1 MSLTV
6 VLAVGLDSS
15 TAGHSQNDLAVSG
28 LYRRDGGVDGRGIPS
43 LSEWPL

>member
-15 TAGHSQNDLAVSG
+15 LVEHQSSDWKSAGYGCGTTPSNLRAGSKLGSG
-28 LYRRDGGVDGRGIPS
+28 TV
-43 LSEWPL
+43 